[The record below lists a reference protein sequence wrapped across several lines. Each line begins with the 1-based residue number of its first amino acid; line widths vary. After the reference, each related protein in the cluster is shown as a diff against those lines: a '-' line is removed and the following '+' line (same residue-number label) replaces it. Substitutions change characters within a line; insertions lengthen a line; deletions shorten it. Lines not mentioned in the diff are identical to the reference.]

1 MQLREKKWKI
11 LLSGDV
17 ASEDEPVFSDKKRD
31 KGTCNHNLHSMGPTK
46 NNHWLRASLSE
57 VIFSCK
63 PSAASSS
70 GQCTLSLREEEAWN
84 RAPSGWFLLTGWRV
98 MSHPKLPRT
107 TGNWSEPSVSWVIL
121 SCYVIFALFGS
132 KFCFDWS
139 ACKFARAYK
148 CTFIMTRK
156 LPIIIM
162 IIIII
167 IIQLY

>member
-70 GQCTLSLREEEAWN
+70 GQCTLSLCEEEAWN
-84 RAPSGWFLLTGWRV
+84 RAPSGWFLLTGDV
-98 MSHPKLPRT
+98 TSET
-107 TGNWSEPSVSWVIL
+107 AEDNWQLGWALCQLGYFIL
-121 SCYVIFALFGS
+121 LCYIRIVWFKVLFWLE
-132 KFCFDWS
+132 C
-139 ACKFARAYK
+139 
-148 CTFIMTRK
+148 
-156 LPIIIM
+156 L
-162 IIIII
+162 
-167 IIQLY
+167 